1 MIRLENVTKIYAS
14 KAQSCLA
21 LDHISLTLPNQ
32 GFMAILG
39 PSGCGKTTLLNL
51 LGGLDSPSEGTIFVD
66 GKNMNE
72 WEEKALDSYRN
83 QQVGFVF
90 QNYYLIPH
98 LSVYENIALSLEM
111 SKDNDHI
118 EERVNQA
125 LKEVGLFEKRKAK
138 PQTLSGGQMQRV
150 SIARALVHQPTII
163 LADEPT
169 GALDSKNAEQV
180 LRILKN
186 ISKKYLVVMVT
197 HNEQVAEIYAD
208 RVIELFDGK
217 IVKDSGN
224 QIEILKEE
232 PQPLKP
238 VKIPFKTSFKWA
250 FKNLWNKK
258 LRSVLTIIAGSIGVM
273 GMGLIL
279 SMQAGVREYIVNAQE
294 ASLGK
299 YPVMVTSYLRT
310 SSESHKDELEEY
322 PDTDYVIVEKGDILT
337 QEHVNH
343 MPDDFVTYMANMD
356 ESYYTVQDSNSYL
369 QFPLLTKNDD
379 DYELVSSYYFKK
391 SVSNTEFANEQ
402 YDVLLGKMPES
413 INELALVVDKYNRI
427 DATLL
432 ESLGFNS
439 DENQISFSYLLNE
452 KEYRYIPNDEYYV
465 IPDGEDHYY
474 AYGTNYYET
483 LYQSENAVPLKIVGI
498 LRENRDIKTPLF
510 DTGLLYTPAFN
521 DFAKAS
527 AKQSKIAKAQE
538 TYGVEK
544 DVFTGKPFSEIQ
556 TGSYSYSTQYQLERR
571 MFSLGV
577 EEQITQFYYYTS
589 TFEQRLQIVDYIKAF
604 KIEKDAPIIVRS
616 YDYIELVTNEFSM
629 LVSLFSNILLVFTSI
644 SMGVSGL
651 LIGILMYISV
661 LERNKE
667 IGLLRSMGARKK
679 DVAMMF
685 MMEATAIGILSGV
698 VGSLLAILLNR
709 PVSGVTK
716 LMLAQYTSSMLDQA
730 SVHLEHFR
738 LWCIPIMILASV
750 IVTLIAGL
758 IPALKAAKKEPAS
771 SLKSDI

>member
-1 MIRLENVTKIYAS
+1 MIRLKNVSKIYTS
-14 KAQSCLA
+14 KAQSCVA
-21 LDHISLTLPNQ
+21 LDDVSLTLPNQ
-32 GFMAILG
+32 GFVAILG

-51 LGGLDSPSEGTIFVD
+51 LGGLDHPTKGTILVD
-66 GKNMNE
+66 EKSMHEWNE
-72 WEEKALDSYRN
+72 KELDAYRN

-111 SKDNDHI
+111 SKDQEHI
-118 EERVNQA
+118 EERVNQV
-125 LKEVGLFEKRKAK
+125 LKEVGLLDKKKAK
-138 PQTLSGGQMQRV
+138 PHTLSGGQMQRV
-150 SIARALVHQPTII
+150 SIARAIIHQPTII

-180 LRILKN
+180 LQILKK

-197 HNEQVAEIYAD
+197 HNEQLAEAYAD

-217 IVKDSGN
+217 IVKDSEKKIVKKQG
-224 QIEILKEE
+224 EVK
-232 PQPLKP
+232 PLKP
-238 VKIPFKTSFKWA
+238 VKIPLKTSLKWA

-258 LRSVLTIIAGSIGVM
+258 LRSALTIIAGSIGVM

-299 YPVMVTSYLRT
+299 YPVMVTSYLKT

-322 PDTDYVIVEKGDILT
+322 PDTDYVLIEKGDILK

-343 MPDDFVTYMANMD
+343 MPDDFKAYMDKMPTD
-356 ESYYTVQDSNSYL
+356 YYTVQDSNSYL
-369 QFPLLTKNDD
+369 QFPLITKNEDN
-379 DYELVSSYYFKK
+379 YELISSYYFKK
-391 SVSNTEFANEQ
+391 SVSNTEFAQEQ
-402 YDVLLGKMPES
+402 YDVLLGKMPEG
-413 INELALVVDKYNRI
+413 INELALVVDKYNRV
-427 DATLL
+427 DASLL
-432 ESLGFNS
+432 ESLGFNVES
-439 DENQISFSYLLNE
+439 DQISFSYLLNE
-452 KEYRYIPNDEYYV
+452 KEYRYIPNDVYYV
-465 IPDGEDHYY
+465 LPEEAEHYY
-474 AYGTNYYET
+474 AYGSIHYEE
-483 LYQSENAVPLKIVGI
+483 LYQNENSVPLKIVGI

-521 DFAKAS
+521 DYAKENAQ
-527 AKQSKIAKAQE
+527 QSQIVKEQQK
-538 TYGVEK
+538 YGIEK
-544 DVFTGKPFSEIQ
+544 DVFTGQPFQEIQ
-556 TGSYSYSTQYQLERR
+556 SGNYSYSIEYQLERR
-571 MFSLGV
+571 LFSLGA

-589 TFEQRLQIVDYIKAF
+589 SFEQRLQIVDYIKAF
-604 KIEKDAPIIVRS
+604 QAEKDAPIIVRS

-679 DVAMMF
+679 DVGMMF

-698 VGSLLAILLNR
+698 LGSLLAIILNR

-716 LMLAQYTSSMLDQA
+716 LMLAQYSSSMLDQT

-738 LWCIPIMILASV
+738 LWCVPIMIALSV
-750 IVTLIAGL
+750 VVTLIAGL